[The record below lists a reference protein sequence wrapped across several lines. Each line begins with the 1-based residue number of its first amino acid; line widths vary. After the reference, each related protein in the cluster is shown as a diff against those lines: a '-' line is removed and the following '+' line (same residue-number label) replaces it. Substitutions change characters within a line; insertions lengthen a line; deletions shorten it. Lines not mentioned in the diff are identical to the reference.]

1 MSDKDLNEI
10 QTKIALLEKDA
21 KTGEQIHRRLE
32 IAIDKLSDCAISL
45 KGMLAQQE
53 QKLTKAEQT
62 DEDIFITLEARRKEW
77 DNDLK
82 ELHSRITTNT
92 KELREHQIQSENNML
107 NELRHM
113 RQQLSER
120 VGVLEKWRWLIIG
133 GSIIIG
139 LMMSNPSGNLWDF
152 LNQSLDFFH
161 SFCYNISMSSYIDIK
176 FINLLSTRLPKFK
189 RKSEYL
195 FNFRCPHCGDS
206 QKSLTKARGF
216 VYKKE

>member
-1 MSDKDLNEI
+1 MSEKELNEI

-53 QKLTKAEQT
+53 QKLAKAEQT
-62 DEDIFITLEARRKEW
+62 DDDIFITLESRRKEW

-82 ELHSRITTNT
+82 ELHSRITTNSR
-92 KELREHQIQSENNML
+92 ELREHQVRSEQTML
-107 NELRHM
+107 NELRAM
-113 RQQLSER
+113 KSQLSER

-139 LMMSNPSGNLWDF
+139 LMMSNPSGNIWEF
-152 LNQSLDFFH
+152 LN
-161 SFCYNISMSSYIDIK
+161 
-176 FINLLSTRLPKFK
+176 
-189 RKSEYL
+189 
-195 FNFRCPHCGDS
+195 
-206 QKSLTKARGF
+206 
-216 VYKKE
+216 

>member
-1 MSDKDLNEI
+1 MSDKELNEI

-53 QKLTKAEQT
+53 QKLAKAEQT
-62 DEDIFITLEARRKEW
+62 DDDIFITLESRRKEW

-82 ELHSRITTNT
+82 ELHSRITTNSR
-92 KELREHQIQSENNML
+92 ELREHQVRSEQTML
-107 NELRHM
+107 NELRAM
-113 RQQLSER
+113 KTQLSER

-139 LMMSNPSGNLWDF
+139 LMMSNPNGNFWEF
-152 LNQSLDFFH
+152 LN
-161 SFCYNISMSSYIDIK
+161 
-176 FINLLSTRLPKFK
+176 
-189 RKSEYL
+189 
-195 FNFRCPHCGDS
+195 
-206 QKSLTKARGF
+206 
-216 VYKKE
+216 

>member
-1 MSDKDLNEI
+1 MSEKELNEI

-53 QKLTKAEQT
+53 QKLAKAEQT
-62 DEDIFITLEARRKEW
+62 DDDIFITLESRRKEW

-82 ELHSRITTNT
+82 ELHSRITTNSR
-92 KELREHQIQSENNML
+92 ELREHQVRSEQTML
-107 NELRHM
+107 NELRAM
-113 RQQLSER
+113 KSQLSER

-139 LMMSNPSGNLWDF
+139 LMMSNPSGNIWE
-152 LNQSLDFFH
+152 FF
-161 SFCYNISMSSYIDIK
+161 S
-176 FINLLSTRLPKFK
+176 
-189 RKSEYL
+189 
-195 FNFRCPHCGDS
+195 
-206 QKSLTKARGF
+206 
-216 VYKKE
+216 